1 MSRDPFT
8 SIRTTQRVPRSCTAC
23 TSRKVKCDKSMPCG
37 TCIRRGHPETC
48 MRELVIV
55 RGEVTTFVEAPQMPT
70 YEELRCENE
79 RMRHEI
85 EQLKAQNSRTIAKL
99 SPSKASRTTYDETLS
114 QPPQTQRIDQDVDG
128 LERRLWDNLASSLPA
143 RRSIVSRWSDI
154 ALPSKECSEHLIDYD
169 ERWNSWVHYA
179 LEYPQFRHE
188 CESFTAA
195 ISNGTPLEQADP
207 SWMAVYFS
215 VISVLP

>member
-1 MSRDPFT
+1 
-8 SIRTTQRVPRSCTAC
+8 
-23 TSRKVKCDKSMPCG
+23 
-37 TCIRRGHPETC
+37 
-48 MRELVIV
+48 
-55 RGEVTTFVEAPQMPT
+55 
-70 YEELRCENE
+70 
-79 RMRHEI
+79 
-85 EQLKAQNSRTIAKL
+85 
-99 SPSKASRTTYDETLS
+99 LS
-114 QPPQTQRIDQDVDG
+114 QPPQTQRIHQDVDG

-143 RRSIVSRWSDI
+143 RRSIVSEWSDI
-154 ALPSKECSEHLIDYD
+154 VLPSKESSEHLIAYD
-169 ERWNSWVHYA
+169 ERWHSWVHYA